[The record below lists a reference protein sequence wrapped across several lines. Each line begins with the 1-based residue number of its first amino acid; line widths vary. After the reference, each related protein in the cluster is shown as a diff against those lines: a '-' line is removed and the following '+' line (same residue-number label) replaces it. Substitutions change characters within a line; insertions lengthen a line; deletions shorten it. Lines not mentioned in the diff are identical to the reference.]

1 MEKYIVIYFL
11 VVLFFLRNIFIDLKL
26 LLFFILS
33 GIIVYFFIKYYGTR
47 YNNDNDNINDNVN
60 DNVFNDNVFND
71 NNVIYKYG
79 TISENK
85 AYLDTKS
92 IDKLKYIKSDID
104 NMDID
109 NRTKIEIYSNLK
121 KFINI
126 YTNYNNYHYK
136 KNWSD
141 DLVNQKTYI
150 YNKIASLNVAYSDKD
165 IYVERL
171 FNIVEEFLDNYLCKL
186 NNSRIYNFNDHPSG
200 YNQNQNQNQNINQ
213 TKYDLF

>member
-11 VVLFFLRNIFIDLKL
+11 VVLVFLRNIFTDLKL

-33 GIIVYFFIKYYGTR
+33 GIIVYFFINYNGTS
-47 YNNDNDNINDNVN
+47 YNDTNDVN
-60 DNVFNDNVFND
+60 GFND
-71 NNVIYKYG
+71 NNVIYNYG
-79 TISENK
+79 NISENK
-85 AYLDTKS
+85 DYLDKKS
-92 IDKLKYIKSDID
+92 IDKLKYIKGEID

-121 KFINI
+121 KFIHI
-126 YTNYNNYHYK
+126 YNNYNNYYYK

-141 DLVNQKTYI
+141 DLVNQKTNI
-150 YNKIASLNVAYSDKD
+150 YNKISSLNVAYSDKD

-171 FNIVEEFLDNYLCKL
+171 FNIVEDFLDKYLSKL
-186 NNSRIYNFNDHPSG
+186 NSSRIYNFMDHPSG
-200 YNQNQNQNQNINQ
+200 YNQTQTQ